1 MSKLLREYRSGDPV
15 DAVCILAGLTVKQT
29 RQQKAFLRLEL
40 GDAGGR
46 VAAVMWEGFDEE
58 LTRIPPGTVLRV
70 TGTMDEYDDQPQVL
84 VKSISRPAPG
94 SFDQASLLPSSAEDI
109 GRMLEKLD
117 GIIRTVSFPPLR
129 KLLETMFG
137 DKEFRE
143 RFSKAP
149 AAKRWHQPYLGGL
162 LEHTLNVQAN
172 ALALSARYPEVEI
185 DLVTGG
191 ALVHDIGK
199 TVEYSWEGWFDTST
213 QGRLLGHLVI
223 GVEMLDGW
231 IRRQENFP
239 EELGWH
245 LKHIILSHHGQYEFG
260 SPVLPRTLEALIVHF
275 ADDLDAKMN
284 GVLKIY
290 RREQEAPGE
299 WTSYVKLM
307 EREFFKVPVLSQATA
322 GKEPSNGPRPSNR
335 PPAASGRQETL
346 FPDEN

>member
-1 MSKLLREYRSGDPV
+1 MSKLLREYRTGEAV
-15 DAVCILAGLTVKQT
+15 DSVCLLAGLTVKQT

-58 LTRIPPGTVLRV
+58 LTQTPPGTVLRV
-70 TGTMDEYDDQPQVL
+70 TGAMDEYDDQPQVL

-94 SFDQASLLPSSAEDI
+94 SYDQTALLPSSSEDS

-117 GIIRTVSFPPLR
+117 EIIRTVSFAPLK
-129 KLLETMFG
+129 KLLGSMFG

-172 ALALSARYPEVEI
+172 AIALTARYPEAET

-213 QGRLLGHLVI
+213 QGRLMGHLVI
-223 GVEMLDGW
+223 GVELLDGW
-231 IRRQENFP
+231 IRRQEGFP
-239 EELGWH
+239 EDLGWH

-284 GVLKIY
+284 GVLRVY
-290 RREQEAPGE
+290 RREQEVPGE
-299 WTSYVKLM
+299 WTSYIKLM
-307 EREFFKVPVLSQATA
+307 EREFFKVPVLSAGVP
-322 GKEPSNGPRPSNR
+322 GKEPAKELPVNAKPPVSPS
-335 PPAASGRQETL
+335 RQETL
-346 FPDEN
+346 FPDDN